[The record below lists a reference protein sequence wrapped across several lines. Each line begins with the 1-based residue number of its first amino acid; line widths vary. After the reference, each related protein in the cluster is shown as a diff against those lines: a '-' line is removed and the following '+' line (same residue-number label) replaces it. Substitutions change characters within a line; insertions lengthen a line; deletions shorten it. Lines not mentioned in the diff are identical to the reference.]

1 MPGLMEDLLQ
11 LLDLN
16 AKLKKTKIN
25 VVNNLR
31 DKTIINDYNRLQ

>member
-1 MPGLMEDLLQ
+1 MEDLLQ

-16 AKLKKTKIN
+16 AKLKKTQIV

-31 DKTIINDYNRLQ
+31 DKTITNDYNRL

>member
-16 AKLKKTKIN
+16 AKLKKTKII

-31 DKTIINDYNRLQ
+31 NKTITNDYNRL